1 MPNTT
6 LLNQTPAPLHPIT
19 PPALVYTL
27 THVTLYMLFSLYY
40 HCLLNACCRQNVR
53 FKFPN
58 LNTTATANDNTTAT
72 ANNNNSYY
80 YNHYINIYINLQY
93 VTLSVKTKLKSKNL
107 ILR

>member
-1 MPNTT
+1 MPNPT
-6 LLNQTPAPLHPIT
+6 LLNQTPAPLHPNT

-40 HCLLNACCRQNVR
+40 HCLLNACCCQNVR

-58 LNTTATANDNTTAT
+58 LNTTATAN
-72 ANNNNSYY
+72 NNNTYY
-80 YNHYINIYINLQY
+80 YNHYINIYIHLQY